1 MDTWKYAKVHKLGT
15 KEREKRKNGEVVRAL
30 DGAHPMGGAEPR
42 PLASMLRR
50 CASSTCT
57 TLASAAA
64 AARSITITTTSA
76 SLAGDDGPVRRRPPP
91 AIAATLPSTNNYK
104 TFTAHEIKTFVCHSL
119 PSTRNF
125 VAPCLR
131 GSTLV
136 LPPPLFYR
144 HLQTRLVMRSALS
157 HFSSTD
163 AGRRVAV
170 ASSEMGTD
178 RRRRSA
184 QGFPHKV
191 THTHT

>member
-1 MDTWKYAKVHKLGT
+1 
-15 KEREKRKNGEVVRAL
+15 
-30 DGAHPMGGAEPR
+30 
-42 PLASMLRR
+42 
-50 CASSTCT
+50 
-57 TLASAAA
+57 
-64 AARSITITTTSA
+64 
-76 SLAGDDGPVRRRPPP
+76 VRRRPPP
-91 AIAATLPSTNNYK
+91 AIAATLPSTNHYK

-191 THTHT
+191 THRPAKGSGRPFFEANPPLELSSGANRVDSD